1 MQHPRHH
8 PRIDKVCFFKTMS
21 DCPYEIFPSGHCK
34 SVVESFRSEVLSR
47 IVQLGRQSQT
57 SILVGSGINPTTAK
71 RVLAYQHIGLR
82 EIHLTGGRWVEGEM
96 WHRPEG
102 MGMGARGNEWSVWRT
117 SEEAIRE
124 VRSLADE
131 SMMK

>member
-1 MQHPRHH
+1 
-8 PRIDKVCFFKTMS
+8 MS
-21 DCPYEIFPSGHCK
+21 DRPHEIFPSGHYK
-34 SVVESFRSEVLSR
+34 SVIESIRSDVLPR
-47 IVQLGRQSQT
+47 IVQLGCQSQI
-57 SILVGSGINPTTAK
+57 SILVGSGINPTTVK
-71 RVLAYQHIGLR
+71 QVLAYQDIGLR

-102 MGMGARGNEWSVWRT
+102 MGMGTPGNGWSVWRT

-131 SMMK
+131 SIMK